1 MRQALKETGLSE
13 EEVQIGE
20 YEPQLK
26 HFRFARTLK
35 EYIEKADLVIIHAG
49 AGTIIEAL
57 RCRKRLIVVVN
68 SRLMDNHQLEIA
80 EKLHVT

>member
-1 MRQALKETGLSE
+1 
-13 EEVQIGE
+13 
-20 YEPQLK
+20 
-26 HFRFARTLK
+26 LK
-35 EYIEKADLVIIHAG
+35 EYIEKADLVISHAG

-80 EKLHVT
+80 EKLHEENHLLMCRDVSILPDAVLDM